1 MRRWRQGPRPRGCMS
16 TTAHRGPPVGPRRGS
31 DPNRRNR
38 SPSEEDE
45 QVSGGGGQAQ
55 ARGRRRGMEGRTR
68 TGEQATSDVKE
79 RVTSNDNRRLFLD
92 ALINATV
99 ADENT
104 VVPLSVYCLP
114 LTSPAK

>member
-1 MRRWRQGPRPRGCMS
+1 MRRWRQGLCPRGCMS
-16 TTAHRGPPVGPRRGS
+16 TTTHRGPPVGPRRGS
-31 DPNRRNR
+31 D
-38 SPSEEDE
+38 PSEEDE
-45 QVSGGGGQAQ
+45 QVSGGGGQAR